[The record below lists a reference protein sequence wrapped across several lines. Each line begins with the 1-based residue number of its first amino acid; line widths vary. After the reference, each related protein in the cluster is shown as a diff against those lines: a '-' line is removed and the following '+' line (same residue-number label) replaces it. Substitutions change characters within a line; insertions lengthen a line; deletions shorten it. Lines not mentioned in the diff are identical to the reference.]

1 MKKIVL
7 LTLLSFG
14 LSMTTFGQSV
24 KSGKQSGM
32 TDTQVL
38 QYVMQQKKLGKAE
51 TEIAQDLLAKGATLE
66 QIQSMRQK
74 YAKQLDAS
82 GMGKVADKAI
92 GDASDRSRKKNFF
105 SKSNVSKQQNLI
117 TYIQTQP

>member
-14 LSMTTFGQSV
+14 LSMTTLGQSV
-24 KSGKQSGM
+24 KSGKQGGM

-66 QIQSMRQK
+66 QIQSMRRNTPSSWTLP
-74 YAKQLDAS
+74 AWERWPTRPLVMLPTVRGRTTAPS
-82 GMGKVADKAI
+82 V
-92 GDASDRSRKKNFF
+92 R
-105 SKSNVSKQQNLI
+105 
-117 TYIQTQP
+117 